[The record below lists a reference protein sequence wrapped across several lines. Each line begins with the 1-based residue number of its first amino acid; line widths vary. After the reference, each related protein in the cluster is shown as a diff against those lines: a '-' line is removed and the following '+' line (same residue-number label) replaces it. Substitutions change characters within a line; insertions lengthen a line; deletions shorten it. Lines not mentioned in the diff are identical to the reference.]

1 MYSVDLGNGVQTIG
15 GYCFGSCASLKSIFI
30 PKSVISLYSGGS
42 GVFYNSGLETVEFES
57 GMTAIPA
64 RGFEYCQNLKKAI
77 IPASVT
83 SVGSNVFNNSTS
95 NLTIYGY
102 TGSFAQTYAEG
113 NNIPFKSITSATGV
127 SLTPK
132 TITLYPSDTQQ
143 LTATVLPENVTNPT
157 VSWKSMN
164 TAVATVSGTG
174 LVTAAAPGT
183 AKIMVTAWDGGFTA
197 YSEITV
203 LEPSLSFQ
211 TAAVTL
217 QTGDTFTLEVSTAP
231 ENQIVT
237 WNSSD
242 SNVARIRNGV
252 ITARSDGTAT
262 ITATMEYGGKTYTA
276 ECIVTVGDVAPS
288 LTGIKVKTPPT
299 KTVYTVGDSF
309 DQSGL
314 TLTATYSDGNT
325 QTVTGG
331 FTCSGY
337 NASETGEQ
345 TIEVTYQ
352 GLKTSFTVTVN
363 PKPAITLDSIA
374 VTKQPTKK
382 VYYVGD
388 TLDTVGMEV
397 TATYSD
403 NSSKKIT
410 GWTCSPMKLN
420 TEGTQTITVSYTEGD
435 VTKTDTFNVTVIPVP
450 IELKSI
456 AVTKDPTKTKYYV
469 GDTLDT
475 TGMVVTATYS
485 DGSSKTAT
493 GWTCSPT
500 KLNTKGTQTIT
511 VTYIEGGVSKTTTF
525 DVTVNEKETDPE
537 ATLTSIEVTTVP
549 TKTVYDKGEELDT
562 AGIVITA
569 TYSDGSTKTISASGC
584 AFTGFDSGSAGT
596 KTVTVTYQRKTD
608 QFTVSVK
615 QADPTSDGLIYIDP
629 AKGYIGQKVEVTIR
643 LQNNPGLVA
652 ARLAIGYD
660 ASVLKLVDAKN
671 GEVITGG
678 SFITSQTLT
687 TNPYVAMWND
697 STATADYTADGVL
710 LTLTFEVL
718 ETAVEGN
725 TEITVTYEPSATFNH
740 ALQDQ
745 SLVMH
750 NGSIEI
756 TQRVSGDAD
765 GDGTLT
771 LKDVVIMRRML
782 AGWEGYSINDAN
794 ADVDGDGKVTLK
806 DAVLI
811 ERYLANWEV
820 TLK

>member
-1 MYSVDLGNGVQTIG
+1 MTTIT
-15 GYCFGSCASLKSIFI
+15 I
-30 PKSVISLYSGGS
+30 PKTVTTLRSYHSYYGYDDGA
-42 GVFYNSGLETVEFES
+42 FENSGLTSVEFES
-57 GMTAIPA
+57 GLTTIPA
-64 RGFEYCQNLKKAI
+64 TALKNCKKLEIVI
-77 IPASVT
+77 IPESVT
-83 SVGSNVFNNSTS
+83 SIGNNCFSNSTS

-102 TGSFAQTYAEG
+102 SGSFAEQYAAD
-113 NNIPFKSITSATGV
+113 NTIPFQSITSATGV
-127 SLTPK
+127 QLRPSA
-132 TITLYPSDTQQ
+132 ITLYPTEEKQVV
-143 LTATVLPENVTNPT
+143 ATVLPENAANPIVT
-157 VSWKSMN
+157 WRSMN
-164 TAVATVSGTG
+164 PSVATVTGSG
-174 LVTAAAPGT
+174 LVKGVTPGT
-183 AKIMVTAWDGGFTA
+183 AKIKVTSSDGGWIA
-197 YSEITV
+197 YCDVTV
-203 LEPSLSFQ
+203 AEPSISFQ
-211 TAAVTL
+211 TSEVHL
-217 QTGDTFTLEVSTAP
+217 QLDDTFKLEVTTAP
-231 ENQIVT
+231 EGQSFT
-237 WNSSD
+237 WRSSNSS
-242 SNVARIRNGV
+242 VAYVRGGV
-252 ITARSDGTAT
+252 ITAESNGKAT

-276 ECIVTVGDVAPS
+276 ECIVTVGDVVPTS
-288 LTGIKVKTPPT
+288 IKIKRLPT
-299 KTVYTVGDSF
+299 KTVYTEGDPF
-309 DQSGL
+309 DQTGL
-314 TLTATYSDGNT
+314 TLTVTNSDGNT

-352 GLKTSFTVTVN
+352 GLKTSFTVTVI

-388 TLDTVGMEV
+388 TLDTAGMEV

-410 GWTCSPMKLN
+410 GWTCSP
-420 TEGTQTITVSYTEGD
+420 
-435 VTKTDTFNVTVIPVP
+435 
-450 IELKSI
+450 
-456 AVTKDPTKTKYYV
+456 
-469 GDTLDT
+469 
-475 TGMVVTATYS
+475 
-485 DGSSKTAT
+485 
-493 GWTCSPT
+493 T
-500 KLNTKGTQTIT
+500 KLNTKGTQAIT
-511 VTYIEGGVSKTTTF
+511 VSYTEGGVTKTTTF
-525 DVTVNEKETDPE
+525 NVTVNEKEPE
-537 ATLTSIEVTTVP
+537 PEVTLTAIVVTKKP
-549 TKTVYDKGEELDT
+549 TKTVYDIGEELDT

-569 TYSDGSTKTISASGC
+569 TYSDGSKKTISASGC

-596 KTVTVTYQRKTD
+596 KTITVTYQRKTD

-629 AKGYIGQKVEVTIR
+629 AKGYIGQKVDVTIR

-697 STATADYTADGVL
+697 STATADYTADSVL

-725 TEITVTYEPSATFNH
+725 TKITATYEPSATFNH

-745 SLVMH
+745 TLVMH

>member
-1 MYSVDLGNGVQTIG
+1 
-15 GYCFGSCASLKSIFI
+15 
-30 PKSVISLYSGGS
+30 
-42 GVFYNSGLETVEFES
+42 
-57 GMTAIPA
+57 MTAIPA